1 VLASLVAGAVFVIS
15 FAAGVALVI
24 IFPTLAAEYAEPI
37 PAKYLLVQL
46 NLIVSA
52 LAAFIVYWQLR
63 QPLASRVVLGVLRMC
78 YVTALGLLA
87 TPAMIFGFEKLS
99 VVITGTM
106 YIDVSIG
113 DSAAWSVP
121 GAVACVFCARWCARD
136 YREIREFE
144 STKGVRL

>member
-52 LAAFIVYWQLR
+52 LAAFIVYCSCANHWH
-63 QPLASRVVLGVLRMC
+63 PGSS
-78 YVTALGLLA
+78 
-87 TPAMIFGFEKLS
+87 S
-99 VVITGTM
+99 V
-106 YIDVSIG
+106 
-113 DSAAWSVP
+113 
-121 GAVACVFCARWCARD
+121 F
-136 YREIREFE
+136 
-144 STKGVRL
+144 